1 MSFTIHTVRFLTK
14 EQLVLLNQEAQER
27 QSPAAQP
34 NELMAGLDEGR
45 YIVQA
50 AKVNTDTNQV
60 RAKVLVNIG
69 MIPNLWVELSIEDW
83 RMLPVAEI
91 PGDDETWNSLPLEIQ
106 DRTGEESDEG

>member
-14 EQLVLLNQEAQER
+14 EQLVLLNQEALEK
-27 QSPAAQP
+27 QSPAAQD
-34 NELMAGLDEGR
+34 NAIVEGLDEGR

-50 AKVNTDTNQV
+50 AKVNTETNQV

-69 MIPNLWVELSIEDW
+69 MIPNLWVELSLDDW

-106 DRTGEESDEG
+106 EQLKGDDEE

>member
-14 EQLVLLNQEAQER
+14 EQLQLLNQEALDK

-34 NELMAGLDEGR
+34 QEIIDALDDGR

-50 AKVNTDTNQV
+50 AKVNTETNQV

-69 MIPNLWVELSIEDW
+69 MIPNLWVELSLDDW

-106 DRTGEESDEG
+106 DRMTGDEE